1 MCDETKTCIE
11 DKIVAELASRKL
23 TVSTAE
29 SCTGGL
35 LAGTLINVPGASDVF
50 DAGFITYA
58 NEAKIKY
65 ANVSKKTLKK
75 HGAVSRK
82 CAKEMAEGVAKT
94 AGADVGVATTGIA
107 GPGGGT
113 DEKPV
118 GLVYI
123 ACSYN
128 GKTKVKEY
136 HFEGTRQE
144 IRQQSVKKA
153 LKLLYKCL
161 TKENQSRSE

>member
-1 MCDETKTCIE
+1 MSEAAEKNFE
-11 DKIVAELASRKL
+11 EKIVSVLARRGQS
-23 TVSTAE
+23 VSTAE

-35 LAGTLINVPGASDVF
+35 LAGQLISVPGASDVF
-50 DAGFITYA
+50 NAGFITYA
-58 NEAKIKY
+58 NEAKRKY
-65 ANVSKKTLKK
+65 ALVSKKTLKK
-75 HGAVSRK
+75 YGAVSRE
-82 CAKEMAEGVAKT
+82 CAKEMAKGVAKN
-94 AGADVGVATTGIA
+94 AQADAGVATTGIA

-123 ACSYN
+123 ACFYN

-144 IRQQSVKKA
+144 IRQQSVAKA

-161 TKENQSRSE
+161 TKED